1 VLPCGNTE
9 RDIVKHGL
17 EAARD
22 GDVFQFQKKFAG
34 HFADALLL
42 VAALPLA
49 EPLQIVSPLLVM
61 GLLVL
66 GLLVMGMILSSRH
79 GRHQYLLNAIG
90 RGQPSFGAILSVG

>member
-1 VLPCGNTE
+1 
-9 RDIVKHGL
+9 
-17 EAARD
+17 
-22 GDVFQFQKKFAG
+22 VFQFQKKFAG

-42 VAALPLA
+42 VDALPLA
-49 EPLQIVSPLLVM
+49 EPLQIVSP
-61 GLLVL
+61 LLVL